1 MFYFFKK
8 DRKIGLRGFQ
18 QQIQSRKIW
27 IWLFNLFFDQATL
40 IFCKAWKVEMKNFD
54 FAEAEHI
61 IANSR
66 NLFPTIKASE
76 KNKIEMDFNQ

>member
-1 MFYFFKK
+1 
-8 DRKIGLRGFQ
+8 
-18 QQIQSRKIW
+18 
-27 IWLFNLFFDQATL
+27 
-40 IFCKAWKVEMKNFD
+40 MKNFD